1 VVERL
6 KALEASGVQEV
17 VIWPFPVQGQ
27 EMDDYIRKL
36 AQDVLPL
43 VAERGS

>member
-1 VVERL
+1 VERL

-27 EMDDYIRKL
+27 EMDGYIRKL
-36 AQDVLPL
+36 AQDVLPH
-43 VAERGS
+43 VMERKT

>member
-6 KALEASGVQEV
+6 KALEAAGVQEI

-27 EMDDYIRKL
+27 DMNAFMHRL
-36 AQDVLPL
+36 ARDVLPH
-43 VAERGS
+43 VA